1 MAELGQTT
9 NPRELIPGDPE
20 AIINDLRE
28 LVKNIEAIGAT
39 GDGLGNVDPGEWT
52 GDAAT
57 AFRDVFTA
65 EPPKWFQ
72 AVDTANQGGQ
82 TVADY
87 ADTLVWAQGEAQRAI
102 EMYTE
107 AQAASRAAAAQY
119 NEQAQAASQAGET
132 PSPFDDPGAA
142 AAEEAQAVLDNA
154 RNEVNQAGDRSA
166 GLLGFEPDGEG
177 GYKRDLGGREWGSS
191 RRDKRRVW
199 DPETGQWT
207 EKDPGGWQ
215 RHGRGSSWHGQWGSQ
230 SDGMLHEAVKDILGK
245 LGIEIPESEWEA
257 SANVDVLGGE
267 LEGDFSSGD
276 WSGSGRLEG
285 SLLGAGAGASV
296 NASALGIGAN
306 AYAEAYLAKGSAEGE
321 LNYGEHVTVSGSADA
336 GIGAEV
342 KAEGSIGVTGA
353 QGSVGGFVGGEAG
366 LQGSAEAGGV
376 SVGAHGEVRYGIG
389 AEASGQ
395 FGMGMTAS
403 STLAP
408 RSVSRWDSAGPSA
421 SISQSIRAV
430 SWTPYRTQGN
440 SSPTSAVVSPT
451 SPRTS
456 AVVSPTWHPISAVV
470 SPTSPRT
477 SAVVSPTWHPI
488 SAVVSPTWRP
498 MSAAGS
504 PACSASRTDGRQHG
518 SDHSRA
524 DRILVTRGVA
534 VGESRLGRRER
545 ARFRGSAPGDE
556 RRVHGQH
563 HDLGRT
569 A

>member
-57 AFRDVFTA
+57 AFRDVFSA

-82 TVADY
+82 TLADY

-191 RRDKRRVW
+191 RRDKTEW
-199 DPETGQWT
+199 DPEKKEWV
-207 EKDPGGWQ
+207 DPGGYQ
-215 RHGRGSSWHGQWGSQ
+215 RHGRGGSWTGQWGTQ
-230 SDGMLHEAVKDILGK
+230 SDGLFHDFVKDTLGQ
-245 LGIEIPESEWEA
+245 LGIEIPEEEWEA
-257 SANVDVLGGE
+257 SANVDVLGGQ

-285 SLLGAGAGASV
+285 SLLGAGAGA
-296 NASALGIGAN
+296 NATASALAVSAS

-321 LNYGEHVTVSGSADA
+321 LNYGEHVSVSGSAEA
-336 GIGAEV
+336 SIGAEAT
-342 KAEGSIGVTGA
+342 AEGSLGVTGA
-353 QGSVGGFVGGEAG
+353 QGSAGAFAGGKLGGDVGGEV
-366 LQGSAEAGGV
+366 GGIG
-376 SVGAHGEVRYGIG
+376 VGAHGEVRYGIG

-395 FGMGMTAS
+395 FGMGDDGKFHIGAS
-403 STLAP
+403 VGVTLGVGGSLGFDIAI
-408 RSVSRWDSAGPSA
+408 DPSGVVD
-421 SISQSIRAV
+421 AV
-430 SWTPYRTQGN
+430 SDAGEF
-440 SSPTSAVVSPT
+440 VSD
-451 SPRTS
+451 
-456 AVVSPTWHPISAVV
+456 I
-470 SPTSPRT
+470 
-477 SAVVSPTWHPI
+477 
-488 SAVVSPTWRP
+488 
-498 MSAAGS
+498 GS
-504 PACSASRTDGRQHG
+504 GIADVASDIG
-518 SDHSRA
+518 SGIA
-524 DRILVTRGVA
+524 DMA
-534 VGESRLGRRER
+534 SDVGSGFASVLG
-545 ARFRGSAPGDE
+545 F
-556 RRVHGQH
+556 
-563 HDLGRT
+563 
-569 A
+569 